1 MSTTPINPT
10 AAPTPATTNLFQNIL
25 MWAELATEVASAVPS
40 PAQPFAA
47 IALQVEAV
55 LSKLITTQAAIT
67 GQTTAQVVAQLHQLP
82 LP

>member
-10 AAPTPATTNLFQNIL
+10 AAPTPATNNLFQNIL